1 MRPLKALFALS
12 IGLTLLL
19 TACSGAGSVAPAQT
33 AEPVT
38 ITMNVLPDPP
48 VVGDVL
54 LYFNV
59 VDDQGQPVTGAEVNV
74 MADHTD
80 MSGMTMQGNATD
92 QGKGIYAITTNFSM
106 TGQWKITVQ
115 VKTSAIDHSEDFN
128 VEIR

>member
-1 MRPLKALFALS
+1 MRPLKAVFALS

-19 TACSGAGSVAPAQT
+19 TACSSAGSAAPAQAT
-33 AEPVT
+33 TPVT
-38 ITMNVLPDPP
+38 MTMNVLPDPP

-74 MADHTD
+74 MADHTE

-106 TGQWKITVQ
+106 AGQWKITVQ

>member
-1 MRPLKALFALS
+1 MRPLKALFTLS

>member
-19 TACSGAGSVAPAQT
+19 TACSGVGSVAPAQT
-33 AEPVT
+33 TVAV
-38 ITMNVLPDPP
+38 TMNVLPDPP

-80 MSGMTMQGNATD
+80 MSGMTMQGTATD

>member
-19 TACSGAGSVAPAQT
+19 TACSGAGSAAPAQT

-54 LYFNV
+54 LYFGV

-106 TGQWKITVQ
+106 AGQWIITVQ
-115 VKTSAIDHSEDFN
+115 IKNEALEYKQDIDL
-128 VEIR
+128 IIQ

>member
-1 MRPLKALFALS
+1 MRPLKALFILS

-19 TACSGAGSVAPAQT
+19 TACSGAGSAAPTQT
-33 AEPVT
+33 TVPVT

-59 VDDQGQPVTGAEVNV
+59 VDDQGQPVAAAEVNV
-74 MADHTD
+74 MADHTE

-92 QGKGIYAITTNFSM
+92 QGNGIYAITTNFSM
-106 TGQWKITVQ
+106 TGRWIITVQ
-115 VKTSAIDHSEDFN
+115 IKNEIIDYKED
-128 VEIR
+128 ISLIIQ

>member
-19 TACSGAGSVAPAQT
+19 TACSGVGSVAPAQT
-33 AEPVT
+33 TVAV
-38 ITMNVLPDPP
+38 TMNVLPDPP

>member
-1 MRPLKALFALS
+1 MRPLKALFILS

-19 TACSGAGSVAPAQT
+19 TACSGAGSAAPAQAT
-33 AEPVT
+33 VAVA
-38 ITMNVLPDPP
+38 MNVLPDPP

-59 VDDQGQPVTGAEVNV
+59 VDAQGQPVTGADVNV
-74 MADHTD
+74 MAGHTE
-80 MSGMTMQGNATD
+80 MSSMTMQGNATD

-106 TGQWKITVQ
+106 AGQWKITVK

-128 VEIR
+128 LAVR

>member
-1 MRPLKALFALS
+1 MRPLKALFILS

-19 TACSGAGSVAPAQT
+19 TACSGAESTAPAQT
-33 AEPVT
+33 TAPVT

-59 VDDQGQPVTGAEVNV
+59 VDTQGQPVTGADVNV
-74 MADHTD
+74 MADHAE
-80 MSGMTMQGNATD
+80 MSGMTLQGNASD

-106 TGQWKITVQ
+106 AGQWKITVQ
-115 VKTSAIDHSEDFN
+115 IKNEALDYKQDIDLN
-128 VEIR
+128 IQ

>member
-33 AEPVT
+33 AESVA

-54 LYFNV
+54 LYFDV

-106 TGQWKITVQ
+106 AGQWKITVQ

-128 VEIR
+128 MEIR

>member
-1 MRPLKALFALS
+1 MRPLKAVFALS

-106 TGQWKITVQ
+106 TGQWKIAVQ

>member
-33 AEPVT
+33 TVAV
-38 ITMNVLPDPP
+38 TMNVLPDPP

>member
-1 MRPLKALFALS
+1 MRPLKALFILS

-19 TACSGAGSVAPAQT
+19 AACSGAESTAPAQT
-33 AEPVT
+33 TAPVT

-48 VVGDVL
+48 VIGDVL

-59 VDDQGQPVTGAEVNV
+59 VDTQGQPVTGADVNV
-74 MADHTD
+74 MADHTE
-80 MSGMTMQGNATD
+80 MSGMTLQGNASD

-106 TGQWKITVQ
+106 SGQWKITVQ

-128 VEIR
+128 LEVR

>member
-12 IGLTLLL
+12 IGLTLLF

-33 AEPVT
+33 TVAV
-38 ITMNVLPDPP
+38 TMNVLPDPP

>member
-1 MRPLKALFALS
+1 MRPLKVLFALS

-19 TACSGAGSVAPAQT
+19 AACSSAGSAAPAQT
-33 AEPVT
+33 TVA

-59 VDDQGQPVTGAEVNV
+59 VDDQGQPVAAAEVNV
-74 MADHTD
+74 MADHTE

-106 TGQWKITVQ
+106 AGRWKITVQ
-115 VKTSAIDHSEDFN
+115 IKNEALEYKQDIDL
-128 VEIR
+128 IIQ

>member
-1 MRPLKALFALS
+1 MRPLKVLFALS

-19 TACSGAGSVAPAQT
+19 AACSSAGSAAPAQAT
-33 AEPVT
+33 IPVT
-38 ITMNVLPDPP
+38 MTMNVLPDPP

-59 VDDQGQPVTGAEVNV
+59 VDDKDQPVTGAEVIV
-74 MADHTD
+74 MANHSE

-106 TGQWKITVQ
+106 AGRWIITVQ
-115 VKTSAIDHSEDFN
+115 IKNEIIDYKED
-128 VEIR
+128 ISLIIQ

>member
-1 MRPLKALFALS
+1 MRPLKAVFALS

>member
-1 MRPLKALFALS
+1 
-12 IGLTLLL
+12 
-19 TACSGAGSVAPAQT
+19 
-33 AEPVT
+33 
-38 ITMNVLPDPP
+38 MNVLPDPP

-106 TGQWKITVQ
+106 AGQWKITVQ
-115 VKTSAIDHSEDFN
+115 IKNEALDYKQDIDLN
-128 VEIR
+128 IQ